1 MCVRGSIL
9 EILFKF
15 TMTKNKNHKILC
27 ACVTLQTEGGF
38 SFFSLFHKN
47 LKYKRN
53 FLLSLFFAIICSLKK
68 NSLLNF
74 K

>member
-38 SFFSLFHKN
+38 SFFFHFSTRISNIKEIFYCHYFSQLFVV
-47 LKYKRN
+47 
-53 FLLSLFFAIICSLKK
+53 
-68 NSLLNF
+68 
-74 K
+74 